1 VTIAASGQGRWAEEI
16 QFPEDARSSGYTPVL
31 VVLDPTPN
39 PKLTE
44 LSREFKAHKGE
55 VYIGND
61 AWAHLEEK
69 AGATMARFLDHY
81 VRLPLQSLLREVPEQ
96 LPDLLLQAA
105 SGSIMITVGSEK
117 LTINRAPK
125 AALASEADELPPDA
139 DNQIPT
145 L

>member
-44 LSREFKAHKGE
+44 LSREFKAQ
-55 VYIGND
+55 
-61 AWAHLEEK
+61 K